1 MTINGLAFPFQKGE
15 TEFPRK
21 RTDDDVIED
30 NIRRILLTR
39 RGERVM
45 RPDSGSDT
53 MSFVFESV
61 GPVLT
66 AQISRECRRAIQQGE
81 PRVQV
86 QRVQVVTVND
96 NRTQSRQIL
105 VLVTYEIQ
113 REIKKMQVRI
123 T

>member
-1 MTINGLAFPFQKGE
+1 MAINGIAFPFQKGE

-21 RTDDDVIED
+21 RVDDDVIED

-61 GPVLT
+61 GPILT

-96 NRTQSRQIL
+96 ARIQARQIL
-105 VLVTYEIQ
+105 VLITYEIQ